1 MLIKVNLKKKCI
13 VALLTDFSA
22 ETVEGHKAIEE
33 LNKSHQMTLEFCAKM
48 HHSAKVFDKYI
59 MKGIL
64 FEIQPMLYIPSGEIE
79 EAQMRWQSSW
89 RKRLMALRKCTK
101 RTQH

>member
-1 MLIKVNLKKKCI
+1 
-13 VALLTDFSA
+13 
-22 ETVEGHKAIEE
+22 
-33 LNKSHQMTLEFCAKM
+33 MTSDFCAKM

-64 FEIQPMLYIPSGEIE
+64 FEIQPMLYIPCGEIE

-89 RKRLMALRKCTK
+89 EEASNGIKEMLKKDATLIE
-101 RTQH
+101 